1 MRNAGNRSGIERSPR
16 TRLGLLQPGR
26 AHGINRWRA
35 RCIERMHAGFG
46 GRLCGKGPHH
56 SDVGPRRAA
65 HPTRSHARPGRTG
78 RPSTGRRGTDDRM
91 PQPEGMRNAEC
102 RDGAGCPPR
111 TWQEKPAG
119 MDGLHGQ
126 ETAQDPSGLPALPRR
141 RPRQPCHHRGIDH
154 RRATY
159 SETGPCGSEEGR
171 AEKGSQQGIPRRAA
185 YPIPSWLAS
194 IGWPA
199 LTAKALPV
207 STLSV

>member
-1 MRNAGNRSGIERSPR
+1 MRVLWRQSAR
-16 TRLGLLQPGR
+16 TSR
-26 AHGINRWRA
+26 
-35 RCIERMHAGFG
+35 
-46 GRLCGKGPHH
+46 
-56 SDVGPRRAA
+56 
-65 HPTRSHARPGRTG
+65 RSHARPGRTG

-91 PQPEGMRNAEC
+91 PQPEWMRNAEC

-185 YPIPSWLAS
+185 YPIPHS
-194 IGWPA
+194 IGSAVPTLRTNLSQA
-199 LTAKALPV
+199 GFHGLRFPLSHTGPTVGPV
-207 STLSV
+207 STRDGASCPHRPSGIHRSWMPIAGGFLLFDAGSHEDPSS